1 VIRRPWRNADQ
12 SRPWAEGS
20 RRLAVAESPRPQRD
34 RKMNFWIGR
43 IAIYG
48 HLIRH
53 LKGELPYLSALRII
67 SELVM

>member
-1 VIRRPWRNADQ
+1 
-12 SRPWAEGS
+12 
-20 RRLAVAESPRPQRD
+20 
-34 RKMNFWIGR
+34 MNFWIGR

-67 SELVM
+67 SELVMSE